1 MHEKSQ
7 PFADFLAIQ
16 DIFLPST
23 FDHMH
28 IGDGGTWRHQD
39 GSWKRHDH
47 VGISSTLSLSTCNT
61 WIPEEVDFSLQ
72 REDHRPLFAKFTWD
86 HCLPGTSNWKQGR
99 AVKLSADDFDKHKMA
114 RLVRESPLSF
124 HLDVHTHAHEPQT
137 VIMECAG
144 RPRKAVKQPRK
155 QTISS
160 DTWTLIGAKRSW
172 RGILSEQQK
181 LQQKTLL
188 ASLFSAWRHAKF
200 GCTRTLPEN
209 LVFCCSKWIDQ
220 LPLLFINFAI
230 LAGKSP
236 LLFEGMMQ
244 LSLSNWQAPFQN
256 AWTPILRRSL
266 PRFRQWLVAQ
276 DPQKLDQRAPY
287 FQQLESGV
295 ECSAADLVNGC
306 HNRQMAMTI
315 VQKEFQC
322 AELPSLIELEDALR
336 ATQADRPTGLDP
348 LPSRLF
354 SQQVIALSNGST
366 NPFRQKGGHGCDLQA
381 WNWIRSSGLRI
392 MLLPT
397 LAN

>member
-1 MHEKSQ
+1 MCRSTSQ
-7 PFADFLAIQ
+7 SGEAA
-16 DIFLPST
+16 
-23 FDHMH
+23 
-28 IGDGGTWRHQD
+28 
-39 GSWKRHDH
+39 
-47 VGISSTLSLSTCNT
+47 
-61 WIPEEVDFSLQ
+61 
-72 REDHRPLFAKFTWD
+72 
-86 HCLPGTSNWKQGR
+86 
-99 AVKLSADDFDKHKMA
+99 
-114 RLVRESPLSF
+114 
-124 HLDVHTHAHEPQT
+124 PQT
-137 VIMECAG
+137 NYFI
-144 RPRKAVKQPRK
+144 RYLD
-155 QTISS
+155 S
-160 DTWTLIGAKRSW
+160 DWG
-172 RGILSEQQK
+172 QK
-181 LQQKTLL
+181 KL
-188 ASLFSAWRHAKF
+188 ARYSFRATEIAAEDLACKSLFSLATCQVWMHQDIAREF
-200 GCTRTLPEN
+200 G
-209 LVFCCSKWIDQ
+209 V
-220 LPLLFINFAI
+220 LLQQMDRSVALALHQFRNFGRQVTTALRRDDAAFFVK
-230 LAGKSP
+230 LAGSISECLDPRQIRDFWK
-236 LLFEGMMQ
+236 
-244 LSLSNWQAPFQN
+244 
-256 AWTPILRRSL
+256 ILRRSL